1 MVRSLTDQTPSL
13 GTDMKLNDDILEAV
27 ARHDIKLELG
37 TGWQAEVN
45 PNEAWLSNESGQSI
59 CFSDH
64 CIEYP
69 LINELI
75 GANSVSSKT
84 YPVASIARLIDL
96 GALRI
101 YNQAVETSSSRFRWQ
116 DEYFSAFA
124 SPTNSLNDINQ
135 KIQKAHVVII
145 GIGGLGGMLALLL
158 ASAGV
163 GRISLVDGDLVEES
177 NLPRQFLFKESSI
190 GKPKVD
196 VIRDVLIAHNSKTQV
211 TCHPQFISSR
221 EDVEKVTKE
230 TQFLALCADQPRIK
244 IRAWVAAAV
253 QCMNLPSMAMASN
266 WIGPVT
272 IPQRSP
278 CYFCQ
283 SRSHRNRIAD
293 PHGFIKRATQ
303 ESTPNRAAFGP
314 GVASVAGPMAS
325 AILHTLAGTL
335 NSRMLTHAFRVSAS
349 GEFETQQFIRYRDC
363 PACGNHDAK

>member
-1 MVRSLTDQTPSL
+1 
-13 GTDMKLNDDILEAV
+13 MKLNDDILEAV
-27 ARHDIKLELG
+27 ARHDAKLELG

-45 PNEAWLSNESGQSI
+45 PNEAWLSNESGKSI
-59 CFSDH
+59 SFSAH
-64 CIEYP
+64 CTEYP
-69 LINELI
+69 LIHALI
-75 GANSVSSKT
+75 ETKSVSSKT
-84 YPVASIARLIDL
+84 YLVASIARLIDL

-101 YNQAVETSSSRFRWQ
+101 CNHPVETSSSRFQWQ

-135 KIQKAHVVII
+135 KIQEAHVAII
-145 GIGGLGGMLALLL
+145 GIGGLGGMVALLL

-190 GKPKVD
+190 GKLKVD
-196 VIRDVLIAHNSKTQV
+196 VIRKVLIEHNSKTLV

-221 EDVEKVTKE
+221 EDVEKVAKE
-230 TQFLALCADQPRIK
+230 AQFLALCADQPRIK
-244 IRAWVAAAV
+244 IRAWVASAV
-253 QCMNLPSMAMASN
+253 QFMNLPSMAMASN

-278 CYFCQ
+278 CYLCQ

-293 PHGFIKRATQ
+293 PHGFIKRASQ
-303 ESTPNRAAFGP
+303 ESTPHRAAFGP

-335 NSRMLTHAFRVSAS
+335 NPRMLTHAFRVSAF
-349 GEFETQQFIRYRDC
+349 GDFETQQFIRYRDC
-363 PACGNHDAK
+363 PACGNHDPK